1 MAASLCC
8 ARSLLSQG
16 LPFYEHEEWPSFGNK
31 WNFVEMLN
39 WYMNDFE
46 SFDMPIIENALC
58 YDELTS
64 PETQKIL
71 VKSCAEVIAQTI
83 ADEIGDS
90 YFTLL
95 VDEPHDKVMLDKIS
109 KL

>member
-39 WYMNDFE
+39 WYMNDFK
-46 SFDMPIIENALC
+46 SFDLPIIEN
-58 YDELTS
+58 
-64 PETQKIL
+64 
-71 VKSCAEVIAQTI
+71 
-83 ADEIGDS
+83 
-90 YFTLL
+90 LL
-95 VDEPHDKVMLDKIS
+95 W
-109 KL
+109 